1 MQIVYH
7 LGVHATDEDL
17 IIKTLLKNRAALALD
32 GTVIPW
38 PRHYRHVLRDLAS
51 RLNGAHASA
60 DMQDALLDTFM
71 VEDAPKRVVFSGQNL
86 LGLPQNVLGAG
97 RLYPG
102 AASAAVAL
110 RNLFSDHPVAFT
122 FAIRNPAS
130 FLPDL
135 FARAQPSAL
144 ADFLAGTDP
153 ESLRWSDMI
162 GALRTA
168 LPDCPLTVWC
178 DEDAPVLW
186 PVILQA
192 ITGHDQDR
200 HLDHIDD
207 LLAPL
212 LSEQGLA
219 DMRAFL
225 AERPPASESHRR
237 RAVASFLEKFARPE
251 MMETEIDMP
260 GWTEDMVDAMTDSY
274 EADMGRIGRIEG
286 VTLLR

>member
-7 LGVHATDEDL
+7 LGVHATDEDR

-32 GTVIPW
+32 GIVIPW
-38 PRHYRHVLRDLAS
+38 PRHYRPILRELLA
-51 RLNGAHASA
+51 RLNGAHASP
-60 DMQDALLDTFM
+60 DLQDALLDALMT
-71 VEDAPKRVVFSGQNL
+71 EDRPRRVVFAGENL
-86 LGLPQNVLGAG
+86 LGLPQNVLGGG

-102 AASAAVAL
+102 AAGAAVAL
-110 RNLFSDHPVAFT
+110 RNLFADQPVAFT
-122 FAIRNPAS
+122 FAIRNPAT
-130 FLPDL
+130 FLPTL

-144 ADFLAGTDP
+144 TDFLAGSDP
-153 ESLRWSDMI
+153 ERLRWSDMI
-162 GALRTA
+162 AQLRAA

-192 ITGHDQDR
+192 ITGHAEDR
-200 HLDHIDD
+200 QLEHLDD

-251 MMETEIDMP
+251 AMEVEIDMP
-260 GWTEDMVDAMTDSY
+260 GWTEDTVAAMTEAYD
-274 EADMGRIGRIEG
+274 ADMGRIGRMEG
-286 VTLLR
+286 VRLLR

>member
-1 MQIVYH
+1 MQIAYH
-7 LGVHATDEDL
+7 LGVHATDEDR
-17 IIKTLLKNRAALALD
+17 ITKTLLKNRAALSAD
-32 GTVIPW
+32 GIVIPW
-38 PRHYRHVLRDLAS
+38 PRHYRHMLRDLVS

-60 DMQDALLDTFM
+60 DLQDALLDAIM
-71 VEDAPKRVVFSGQNL
+71 AEDTPKRVVFSGENL
-86 LGLPQNVLGAG
+86 LGLPQNVLGGG

-110 RNLFSDHPVAFT
+110 RNLFADQPVTFT
-122 FAIRNPAS
+122 FAIRNPAT
-130 FLPDL
+130 FLPSL
-135 FARAQPSAL
+135 FAKAQPSAL
-144 ADFLAGTDP
+144 GDFLAGTDP
-153 ESLRWSDMI
+153 ERLRWSDTI
-162 GALRTA
+162 AQLRAA
-168 LPDCPLTVWC
+168 LPDCPLIVWC

-192 ITGHDQDR
+192 ITGHAEDR
-200 HLDHIDD
+200 QLDYIDD

-251 MMETEIDMP
+251 AMEVEIDMP
-260 GWTEDMVDAMTDSY
+260 GWTGDLLDAMTGSY
-274 EADMGRIGRIEG
+274 DADMGRIGRMEG